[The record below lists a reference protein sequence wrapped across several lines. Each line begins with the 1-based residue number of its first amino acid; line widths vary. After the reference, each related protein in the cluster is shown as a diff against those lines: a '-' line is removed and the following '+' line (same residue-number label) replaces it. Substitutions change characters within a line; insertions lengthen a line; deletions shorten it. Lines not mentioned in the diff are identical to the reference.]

1 MNIFRFFEFRR
12 GKKQIQTWEPV
23 EPSPQDDQSVLPHL
37 SVRPHRVID
46 VVEGRGKSYLF
57 IQPFGNAFKRGS
69 TYVTDGKAY
78 GVDLL
83 DGMTPEQVEQTIRM
97 VGSEPSYAD
106 GTIAESKLMVMR
118 SGADQPENPVQVEA
132 RRRRF
137 SGVFSKIASIRD
149 ARSEE
154 GK

>member
-12 GKKQIQTWEPV
+12 GKKQAQTWEPV
-23 EPSPQDDQSVLPHL
+23 APSPQDDQSVLPHL
-37 SVRPHRVID
+37 SIRSHRVID
-46 VVEGRGKSYLF
+46 VVEGRGKSRLF
-57 IQPFGNAFKRGS
+57 IMPFGNGFKRGS
-69 TYVTDGKAY
+69 TYVSDGKAY

-97 VGSEPSYAD
+97 VGSEPSPAD
-106 GTIAESKLMVMR
+106 STITESKLMVVR
-118 SGADQPENPVQVEA
+118 TGDDQPENAVQVEA

-137 SGVFSKIASIRD
+137 AAVFSKIASIGVS
-149 ARSEE
+149 RSEN

>member
-12 GKKQIQTWEPV
+12 GQKQIQTLEPF

-78 GVDLL
+78 GDDLL

-97 VGSEPSYAD
+97 VGSELSPAD
-106 GTIAESKLMVMR
+106 NTNTESNLMVMR
-118 SGADQPENPVQVEA
+118 TGDDQPDSPFQVEA

-137 SGVFSKIASIRD
+137 ASVFSKIVSKRD
-149 ARSEE
+149 ARSED